1 MPIGI
6 YEKDDIDAIAKS
18 IRNGI
23 GEETKYTTKQMPDK
37 INEMQVYAYNN
48 GHIEGYGEGR
58 NEGYSMG
65 RADGVTEGIEQ
76 GKTEAYAEVEPL
88 NAELEQTL
96 YGTDTGGKSF
106 YDEFWDTYQDNG
118 NRFAYYYAFA
128 GFGWN
133 DDSFNPKYNIIPKY
147 YGIYCF
153 CYSKI
158 TDIAESLK
166 KCGVVLDTTLCTDF
180 SAFFAYS
187 KTKTVPLLN
196 VAAATSTLTNLFN
209 DCLDLITIEKL
220 IVSENVR
227 FHSSTFFRC
236 EALENLTIEG
246 TIGQNGFN
254 VQWSTK
260 LSHDSLM
267 SIINALKDNSRTDT
281 WNTIT
286 LGADNL
292 AKLSQDELNIMHLKQ
307 WEYS

>member
-6 YEKDDIDAIAKS
+6 YEKDDVDAVANT
-18 IRNGI
+18 IRNNLGND
-23 GEETKYTTKQMPDK
+23 TKYTVKQMPSAIDE
-37 INEMQVYAYNN
+37 IQVHAYNS
-48 GHIEGYGEGR
+48 GHSEGYGEGR

-65 RADGVTEGIEQ
+65 RADGITEGKQIGYAEGKTDGITEGIEQ
-76 GKTEAYAEVEPL
+76 GK
-88 NAELEQTL
+88 
-96 YGTDTGGKSF
+96 KSQ
-106 YDEFWDTYQDNG
+106 YDEFWDNYQDNG
-118 NRFAYYYAFA
+118 NRFSYYYAFA

-147 YGIYCF
+147 SGIFCF
-153 CYSKI
+153 IYSKI

-196 VAAATSTLTNLFN
+196 VAAATSTLINLFN

-227 FHSSTFFRC
+227 YHSSTFNRC
-236 EALENLTIEG
+236 AALENLTIEG
-246 TIGQNGFN
+246 TIGQNDFN

-260 LSHDSLM
+260 LSHESLM
-267 SIINALKDNSRTDT
+267 SIINALRDNSGTDT

-286 LGADNL
+286 LGPDNI
-292 AKLSQDELNIMHLKQ
+292 AKLTQDERDIMEQKQ

>member
-1 MPIGI
+1 MALGI
-6 YEKDDIDAIAKS
+6 YEEEDIRALAEEIRYRKGGGSRMTVKEMKDEITNVKEFGFSEGWSDGYNSGLI
-18 IRNGI
+18 I
-23 GEETKYTTKQMPDK
+23 G
-37 INEMQVYAYNN
+37 NEQ
-48 GHIEGYGEGR
+48 GR
-58 NEGYSMG
+58 
-65 RADGVTEGIEQ
+65 TEGLKEGKAIGYAE
-76 GKTEAYAEVEPL
+76 GKTDGIAE
-88 NAELEQTL
+88 
-96 YGTDTGGKSF
+96 GKKSQ
-106 YDEFWDTYQDNG
+106 YDKFWDDYQDYG
-118 NRFAYYYAFA
+118 NRYAYYYAFA
-128 GFGWN
+128 GFGWT

-147 YGIYCF
+147 SGIYCF

-196 VAAATSTLTNLFN
+196 VAAATSTLTNLCN

-246 TIGQNGFN
+246 TIGQNDFN

-260 LSHDSLM
+260 LTHDSLM
-267 SIINALKDNSRTDT
+267 SIIEHLSSTASGKTATFSKIAVNNAFETSEGLADGSTSEEWLNLIATKNN
-281 WNTIT
+281 WTIS
-286 LGADNL
+286 LV
-292 AKLSQDELNIMHLKQ
+292 
-307 WEYS
+307 